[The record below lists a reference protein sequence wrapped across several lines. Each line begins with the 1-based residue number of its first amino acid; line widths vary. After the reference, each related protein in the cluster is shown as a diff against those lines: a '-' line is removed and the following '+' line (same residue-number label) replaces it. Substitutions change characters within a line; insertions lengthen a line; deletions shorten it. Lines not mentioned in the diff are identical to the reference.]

1 MQFSV
6 QLTKINRNCNEGTS
20 FSFDSLTHKHT
31 IECDVLRKI
40 FSVYDCVCTAF
51 GKIKINSEDYF
62 WK

>member
-6 QLTKINRNCNEGTS
+6 QLTKINRNFNERT
-20 FSFDSLTHKHT
+20 FSFDSLPHKHT

-51 GKIKINSEDYF
+51 GKIKIKTEDYF